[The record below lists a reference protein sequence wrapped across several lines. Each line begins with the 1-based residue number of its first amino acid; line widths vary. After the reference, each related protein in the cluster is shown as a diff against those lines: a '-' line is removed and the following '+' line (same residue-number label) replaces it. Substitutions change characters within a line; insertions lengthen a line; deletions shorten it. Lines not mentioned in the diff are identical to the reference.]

1 MVGHGTKDHESIAI
15 ATIMTTTTHITT
27 TTLFLAT
34 QRFQSASISA
44 VLGSEISPSIN
55 CKVHIVMMAMTT
67 RMTMT
72 MSSLTTMANL
82 DNPESADIKHGV
94 SVILVLGPTVKELV
108 VPPC

>member
-1 MVGHGTKDHESIAI
+1 MVGHGTKDHKSIAI
-15 ATIMTTTTHITT
+15 ATIMTTTTYITT

-72 MSSLTTMANL
+72 MTTMANL

>member
-1 MVGHGTKDHESIAI
+1 
-15 ATIMTTTTHITT
+15 
-27 TTLFLAT
+27 
-34 QRFQSASISA
+34 
-44 VLGSEISPSIN
+44 
-55 CKVHIVMMAMTT
+55 MMAMTT

-72 MSSLTTMANL
+72 MASMTTMANL

>member
-1 MVGHGTKDHESIAI
+1 MVGHGTKDHESITI
-15 ATIMTTTTHITT
+15 ATIMTTTTDITT

-55 CKVHIVMMAMTT
+55 CKVHTMMVMTT

-72 MSSLTTMANL
+72 MTTMANL